1 MYRLLTVHIVGSFT
15 YSGLCFSVFCVL
27 EVLCLILV
35 RGLLEVFGGFLPP
48 PLYCYFI
55 RTGVYTLTE
64 SADMERAQNT
74 FQDAEHFSRLVHQ
87 SF

>member
-35 RGLLEVFGGFLPP
+35 RNMLEVFGHGH
-48 PLYCYFI
+48 
-55 RTGVYTLTE
+55 GA
-64 SADMERAQNT
+64 SAK
-74 FQDAEHFSRLVHQ
+74 HFSTRGTFLMSSSPKFLRL
-87 SF
+87 

>member
-1 MYRLLTVHIVGSFT
+1 MYRLLTVHIVRSFT

-35 RGLLEVFGGFLPP
+35 RGLLEVFGDFLPP
-48 PLYCYFI
+48 PLYCYPI
-55 RTGVYTLTE
+55 RTGIHTLTE

-74 FQDAEHFSRLVHQ
+74 FQHAEHFSCLAHQ
-87 SF
+87 NF